1 MRGLNIFVTQIKPD
15 MKKQLLFAALLTCT
29 GAFAQMTPS
38 DVTTP
43 ADIALLKCDIPSLR
57 DGFTGLK
64 VRTPVDELTF
74 STWYDFT
81 IGVTGGVI
89 TSTAFSNIDPA
100 KPLDFQTRSTGS
112 KTGNTY
118 TAIVE
123 MLDNSWEPDQK
134 QMSYADANGKDTMW
148 YTETYDATN
157 SEYVPE
163 TRIHV
168 KYTGSGMFAGYV
180 MEEYDGSDWNTSIER
195 SVTYNGSKRATDTL
209 YINYMGQMIPGRS
222 TTYFYNGST
231 LDSILVESKGAN
243 GFEFEY
249 SFKLTT
255 GTDGGVDQVK
265 TYMYEKM
272 KDSMFVE
279 SRADFTGGT
288 PVTGV
293 KEISSNDMNVYP
305 VPAASALNISV
316 KNGGHYQASI
326 FDLQGRK
333 LVSEP
338 VSAHSAINV
347 SELSNGIYI
356 LVVENNAGER
366 MQKRIVIGK

>member
-1 MRGLNIFVTQIKPD
+1 
-15 MKKQLLFAALLTCT
+15 MKKQLLFAALLACT

-38 DVTTP
+38 EVTTP
-43 ADIALLKCDIPSLR
+43 GDIALLKCDIPGLR

-64 VRTPVDELTF
+64 VRTPVDENTF

-89 TSTAFSNIDPA
+89 TSTGFMNIDPA
-100 KPLDFQTRSTGS
+100 KPLDYQARSTGS

-123 MLDNSWEPDQK
+123 MLDNTWVPDQK
-134 QMSYADANGKDTMW
+134 QTSYADANGKDTLWFM
-148 YTETYDATN
+148 EIYDATN
-157 SEYVPE
+157 TQYVPE
-163 TRIHV
+163 RRIHV
-168 KYTGSGMFAGYV
+168 KYTASGQFAGFV
-180 MEEYDGSDWNTSIER
+180 MEDYDGTDWNLSIER
-195 SVTYNGSKRATDTL
+195 AVTYNGNQRATDTL
-209 YINYMGQMIPGRS
+209 YISYMGDMIPGRA
-222 TTYFYNGST
+222 TNYFYNGST
-231 LDSILVESKGAN
+231 LDSIVVTTTGLS

-265 TYMYEKM
+265 TYMYDSSN
-272 KDSMFVE
+272 DSMYVE

-293 KEISSNDMNVYP
+293 REISTNDINVYP
-305 VPAASALNISV
+305 VPAASELNISV
-316 KNGGHYQASI
+316 KNGGVYQASV

-333 LVSEP
+333 LVSQP
-338 VSAHSAINV
+338 VSAQSAINV